1 LNTPLAVPLTT
12 LSTSSAKRG
21 CRAFVPGCR
30 EIASLRDFSRAYA
43 GLLPG
48 GTKSDESPQSIRRKS
63 RSTSTSRIVQHDHRR
78 SPDVARPY
86 KANSST
92 ARAAVRITQFVD
104 DFPTVV
110 PVTQRELDVLETYLG
125 SLLDDLLKR
134 KQ

>member
-1 LNTPLAVPLTT
+1 
-12 LSTSSAKRG
+12 
-21 CRAFVPGCR
+21 
-30 EIASLRDFSRAYA
+30 
-43 GLLPG
+43 
-48 GTKSDESPQSIRRKS
+48 
-63 RSTSTSRIVQHDHRR
+63 
-78 SPDVARPY
+78 VARPY

-92 ARAAVRITQFVD
+92 ARAAVRITQVVD